1 MQDKGFMDK
10 MIHELKN
17 KGTKKEAEDYLMQQL
32 SPTQSKKLK
41 EVLENEDAARELL
54 SSPQAQS
61 LLKKL
66 MGDQDGQ
73 HQ

>member
-32 SPTQSKKLK
+32 SPTQSQKLQ

-66 MGDQDGQ
+66 MGDQNGQ

>member
-32 SPTQSKKLK
+32 SPTQSKKLQ

>member
-10 MIHELKN
+10 MINELKN

-32 SPTQSKKLK
+32 NPTQSQKLK

-61 LLKKL
+61 LLKKI
-66 MGDQDGQ
+66 MGDQNGQ

>member
-32 SPTQSKKLK
+32 SPTQSQKLK